1 MGTDPASLPRFT
13 GAVPLADQPR
23 TAFVRQI
30 MGLPISLH
38 IRGPQARSPQ
48 VVRAGEQ
55 FFADLVSADRLFSTW
70 KPESQVSRIRR
81 GLLRL
86 QDADPRVQ
94 RAAALCEEA
103 GVRTHGA
110 FTAWLP
116 DDHGDSSFDPTG
128 LVKGWVVGEA
138 FAALNERLGS
148 LGDHDVLVSA
158 GGDVAVTCTRTD
170 TPDWKIAIEDP
181 RDRTRTLLTIPLRTG
196 AVATSGTAARGRH
209 IIDPR
214 TGSWAQELL
223 SATVI
228 GPDLLWTDVY
238 ATAAFVLGHQAG
250 AWIETVADHA
260 AVLVDADGEVAVFGG

>member
-1 MGTDPASLPRFT
+1 M
-13 GAVPLADQPR
+13 
-23 TAFVRQI
+23 
-30 MGLPISLH
+30 
-38 IRGPQARSPQ
+38 
-48 VVRAGEQ
+48 
-55 FFADLVSADRLFSTW
+55 
-70 KPESQVSRIRR
+70 
-81 GLLRL
+81 
-86 QDADPRVQ
+86 
-94 RAAALCEEA
+94 
-103 GVRTHGA
+103 
-110 FTAWLP
+110 
-116 DDHGDSSFDPTG
+116 
-128 LVKGWVVGEA
+128 VGEA

-238 ATAAFVLGHQAG
+238 ATAAFVLGHRAG
-250 AWIETVADHA
+250 AGLRPLQITPLCWWTQTAG
-260 AVLVDADGEVAVFGG
+260 LRFSVDEPLGRR